1 MRLAEVL
8 IDDATWEAL
17 GPERRGDLAVD
28 VEALIAESR
37 FDVGAHG
44 LLRLLV
50 TFDRERLVVGLSQ
63 LDGHI
68 VVQTL
73 VPLASLEPVMREYL
87 ACCRRLAAGPPGR
100 DADDLEAL
108 DIGKRLIHDEGAD
121 RLARLCGLLHPD
133 HQTARK
139 LFSIVVALRH
149 DAPNLRALD

>member
-8 IDDATWEAL
+8 IDDPTWEAL
-17 GPERRGDLAVD
+17 GPERREDLTVD
-28 VEALIAESR
+28 IEGLIADGH

-44 LLRLLV
+44 LLRLLL
-50 TFDRERLVVGLSQ
+50 TYGRERLVMGLAQ

-73 VPLASLEPVMREYL
+73 VPLGSLEPVMREYL

-100 DADDLEAL
+100 DAHDLEAL
-108 DIGKRLIHDEGAD
+108 DIGKRVIHDEGGG